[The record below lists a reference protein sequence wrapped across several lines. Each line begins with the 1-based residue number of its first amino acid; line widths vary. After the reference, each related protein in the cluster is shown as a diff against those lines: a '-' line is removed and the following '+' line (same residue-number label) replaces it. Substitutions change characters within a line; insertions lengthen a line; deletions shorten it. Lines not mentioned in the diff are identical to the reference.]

1 MTYVEAQ
8 RWAAYMEK
16 HGTLN
21 FNVRLELGVA
31 MICTLICRA
40 MGTKKEL
47 RDFMINRYDE
57 DGDGD
62 ATLEDIMS
70 ILAGAKRDGK

>member
-31 MICTLICRA
+31 MICTLISRGLG
-40 MGTKKEL
+40 MKKEL
-47 RDFMINRYDE
+47 RDFMINREDE
-57 DGDGD
+57 DEDEN
-62 ATLEDIMS
+62 ATLDDIMS